1 MNKSI
6 LKTSLLCFSFMALVL
21 CSCSKKPQAII
32 ELTPVADYDKSF
44 ADKRIEQ
51 ALEGRLEELHVKA
64 EATKEGDA
72 IQVAIIEKPDSVDM
86 TSVEDALTWSGQLVL
101 RESQGDVVDLTNKI
115 RDVKMTYCSV
125 GPDVKGDGSNL
136 KPAIDITFIENYHK
150 TFSAITGR
158 NLLKTIELVMDD
170 SLLCAP
176 VVLQSIDSGVIQ
188 ITGTSAAENDKLN
201 SICLAIKHPIPVR
214 MNVRK

>member
-6 LKTSLLCFSFMALVL
+6 LETSILCFSFMALVL

-115 RDVKMTYCSV
+115 RDIKMTYCSV

-150 TFSAITGR
+150 TLFCDNRQKFTQ
-158 NLLKTIELVMDD
+158 DD
-170 SLLCAP
+170 RACH
-176 VVLQSIDSGVIQ
+176 G
-188 ITGTSAAENDKLN
+188 
-201 SICLAIKHPIPVR
+201 
-214 MNVRK
+214 